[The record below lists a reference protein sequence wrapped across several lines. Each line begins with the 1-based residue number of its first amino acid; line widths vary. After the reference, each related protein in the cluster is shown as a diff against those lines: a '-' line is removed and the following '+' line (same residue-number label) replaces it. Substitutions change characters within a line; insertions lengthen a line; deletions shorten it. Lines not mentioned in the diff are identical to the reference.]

1 MTIEGSGFDRLEKVL
16 AATAKAIRIGD
27 LTAMAGL
34 AAQTEAALA
43 DMAVGEI
50 GPDVTQDRVMALRA
64 LAERNAAGLLAA
76 AKGIRAARRRLAE
89 VMAARAG
96 MQTYDN
102 VGNTQNI
109 GGPTGAVKARL

>member
-1 MTIEGSGFDRLEKVL
+1 
-16 AATAKAIRIGD
+16 
-27 LTAMAGL
+27 
-34 AAQTEAALA
+34 
-43 DMAVGEI
+43 
-50 GPDVTQDRVMALRA
+50 
-64 LAERNAAGLLAA
+64 LLAA